1 MKNILIVGATSAI
14 AEAVAREFAR
24 RGDALFL
31 VARDDRRLQ
40 AVAADLKLR
49 GSPRIETFVLEAH
62 RLEAYSTM
70 LQAAFDR
77 FARIDVTL
85 IAYGTLSDQKA
96 CEQTPGMLSEE
107 MLVNAV
113 SIMELC
119 LQLASR
125 LEQQR
130 SGVMAVISS
139 VAGDRGRRSNYVYGA
154 AKAALTAFLSGLRQ
168 RLYRSGVAVV
178 TIKPGFVDTPMTAR
192 FNKGALWAS
201 PGVVAHDI
209 VRAIGRGTPVLY
221 TPWFWR
227 PIMWLIRSVPE
238 FVFRR
243 A

>member
-1 MKNILIVGATSAI
+1 MKKILIVGATSSI
-14 AEAVAREFAR
+14 AEAVARKFAK

-31 VARDDRRLQ
+31 VARDERRLQ

-49 GSPRIETFVLEAH
+49 GSTQVDTFVLDAR
-62 RLEAYSTM
+62 RLDAYST
-70 LQAAFDR
+70 LLEAAFHR
-77 FARIDVTL
+77 LGSIDVTL

-107 MLVNAV
+107 MMVNAV

-125 LEQQR
+125 LERQR
-130 SGVMAVISS
+130 SGVIAVISS
-139 VAGDRGRRSNYVYGA
+139 VAGDRGRGSNYVYGA
-154 AKAALTAFLSGLRQ
+154 AKAALSTFLSGLGQ

-178 TIKPGFVDTPMTAR
+178 TIKPGFVDTPMTASIK
-192 FNKGALWAS
+192 KGALWAS
-201 PGVVAHDI
+201 PGTVARDI

-227 PIMWLIRSVPE
+227 PIMSVIRAVPE
-238 FVFRR
+238 LVFRR